1 MLSRLLALTCL
12 TAFLAACAH
21 LPGAP
26 DPAPTPAPTPAPATG
41 PGTDSADGPPVVI
54 MIGLDGLRYDAID
67 RHEAPNL
74 RALAARGTRPERM
87 VSVMPTKTFVNFYSL
102 ATGLYPEH
110 HGMVSNSPYDRRLD
124 ETFSNSGGS
133 PQDPRWW
140 GGEPIWITAEQQGLR
155 SHIMFW
161 LGSEVEINGT
171 RPTVWHPYEHNKPYE
186 ERVAEVLSWF
196 DAPIAEQPRFAAFYM
211 DHVDTVEHRGGV
223 ETAAEGAAVGHVD
236 DLVGEL
242 VAGLEA
248 RGVMDRATIIIVS
261 DHGMVNVSTERT
273 IAVDEFADLDGLF
286 IEEFAGQYGAGLE
299 PFLMG
304 FGDEATVERIYTALQ
319 GAHPHMTAYRRQD
332 MPEHWHFDHVDRGPD
347 LFILADPGWQITA
360 SDTDLTNPYLAG
372 LQATHGYDNLAEE
385 MGATFIGVGPI
396 FPEGARPAAFDNIN
410 VYGLIACALDL
421 EPAETDGS
429 AQEVERITGG
439 RCPAE

>member
-1 MLSRLLALTCL
+1 MLARLFTLSALASLV
-12 TAFLAACAH
+12 AACSH
-21 LPGAP
+21 LPTLSGDP
-26 DPAPTPAPTPAPATG
+26 DTPL
-41 PGTDSADGPPVVI
+41 ADMAGDPPVVI
-54 MIGLDGLRYDAID
+54 MIGLDGLRFDAID

-87 VSVMPTKTFVNFYSL
+87 ISAMPTKTFVNFYSL

-110 HGMVSNSPYDRRLD
+110 HGMVSNSPWDRRLD

-161 LGSEVEINGT
+161 LGSEVEIQET
-171 RPTVWHPYEHNKPYE
+171 RPTVWHPYEHGRPYE
-186 ERVAEVLSWF
+186 DRVAEVLEWF
-196 DAPIAEQPRFAAFYM
+196 DAPLAEQPRFAAVYF
-211 DHVDTVEHRGGV
+211 DHVDTIEHRFGV
-223 ETAAEGAAVGHVD
+223 ETEAEADAVAHVD
-236 DLVGEL
+236 ALVGDL

-273 IAVDEFADLDGLF
+273 IAVDAHADLDGLF
-286 IEEFAGQYGAGLE
+286 IEEFAGDYGAGLE

-304 FGDEATVERIYTALQ
+304 YGDEATVDRVYAELRDAD
-319 GAHPHMTAYRRQD
+319 PHMRAYRRQD
-332 MPEHWHFDHVDRGPD
+332 MPAHWHFDHPDRGPD
-347 LFILADPGWQITA
+347 LFILADPGWLLTT
-360 SDTDLTNPYLAG
+360 SETDLSNPYLAG
-372 LQATHGYDNLAEE
+372 LAATHGYDNHADT
-385 MGATFIGVGPI
+385 MGATFIGAGPI
-396 FPEGARPAAFDNIN
+396 FPEGSRPAAFENIN

-421 EPAETDGS
+421 EPARTDGS
-429 AQEVERITGG
+429 AEEVERITGG